1 MILAGCSES
10 DFNSKSQATNF
21 VDKNGFRDG
30 RWVDFFDSD
39 KNILK
44 DSSDYYSYI
53 LSEYENGKPIKRF
66 IEYFKNGQLKS
77 KGTFSSKNLPVEKS
91 TFPTQFIGTYMEYT
105 LLGDLLE
112 KVNFDEGSRVK
123 NKIYFLKKD
132 SAIISY
138 SYFKDS
144 TLKSIEII
152 EPKIKTFKFLYLKE
166 PLTSKE
172 SLKRHQTEIKN
183 YKKRIDANFPTDDKS
198 LAKFDFYKKIEYLWV
213 SKLFSEE
220 YSILHLDK
228 VEINDIKNS
237 KIQTI
242 PIRNEFAKLF
252 KGNSNSSTNSTS
264 NSSFIGTKYCS
275 YCNNRVNES
284 FGFVNSLAT
293 VNCAKSISS
302 ILFNLSVAK
311 QAGYPAS
318 QLNQLTNAYK
328 LGTYYCSRRCVLL
341 SGESICN

>member
-1 MILAGCSES
+1 MKKIYFLLLLILAGCSES

-30 RWVDFFDSD
+30 KWVDFFDSD

-44 DSSDYYSYI
+44 DSSDYYSYV
-53 LSEYENGKPIKRF
+53 LSEYENGKPIKGF

-112 KVNFDEGSRVK
+112 KVNFDEGSRVR
-123 NKIYFLKKD
+123 NKIFFLKKD

-166 PLTSKE
+166 PLTSNE
-172 SLKRHQTEIKN
+172 SLKRHKAEIKN
-183 YKKRIDANFPTDDKS
+183 YKKRLDANFPTDDKS
-198 LAKFDFYKKIEYLWV
+198 LAKFDFYKKIWLLVKIV
-213 SKLFSEE
+213 SNENRMQ
-220 YSILHLDK
+220 
-228 VEINDIKNS
+228 EINLKIK
-237 KIQTI
+237 
-242 PIRNEFAKLF
+242 
-252 KGNSNSSTNSTS
+252 
-264 NSSFIGTKYCS
+264 
-275 YCNNRVNES
+275 
-284 FGFVNSLAT
+284 
-293 VNCAKSISS
+293 
-302 ILFNLSVAK
+302 
-311 QAGYPAS
+311 
-318 QLNQLTNAYK
+318 
-328 LGTYYCSRRCVLL
+328 
-341 SGESICN
+341 